1 MPEQRPAPQL
11 DNVDLEREDFKSAL
25 QSLTDAYALT
35 LVNRTFTQYETYR
48 QNSHDVRWN
57 TNDALY
63 FGWVPQKT
71 WPGTT
76 IARSA
81 LSMPIVFDQIEASLP
96 AIYQAIF
103 GSQPEWF
110 QVQAEAGVDPQE
122 ARQQQEKLLY
132 DLDHSH
138 DGFGLTARIDIM
150 QAAKS
155 ALTYGNGGV
164 AIEWDGEKK
173 GCVVSWVDIRDIYV
187 DPGASLSSVDHA
199 RSVIRRSHRT
209 VEEIQAWRGADGMNI
224 PIDPILWS
232 MANSRPAAYADKAKQ
247 VQSALLGQNYTPGVH
262 DFLPNPTDRKIEVL
276 TYYSKT
282 RIIIVLNRE
291 WVAFSDKNPY
301 GFIPFCFAPA
311 YTVLGKFYAQSI
323 PDVQEGN
330 QRYIEGLLNGRIDEV
345 TLALHP
351 PRVSKANSL
360 MTPSQAKWGP
370 GSVAKTQNPKDDVQ
384 FFQPSGATTNV
395 YSEIDFINTAAEKRT
410 GISGLSTGVPKPSN
424 ANRTQGGMQLQL
436 QGSSLRLSAF
446 VANLEDYLIVPMLYK
461 MAKMHE
467 VHLAAEDPSTQLPG
481 MNPQGELTQVPAT
494 AFYKRC
500 RFKVLASSQMI
511 TREKLAQIFPF
522 LLQNLVQGGLLQNL
536 TQAGMTVDWTQM
548 FQMLQD
554 ASGIGKLYTI
564 VRPMTPQEQ
573 QALAQQQQQAN
584 AAQQAQAQ
592 LDANVRLQMGQM
604 KAQSEREKTQA
615 DLQKEV
621 IKKQP
626 TAGEMEL
633 EQAKLAFEQ
642 QRLDMELYK
651 EQMKLEFEKQKNA
664 MKLEMERTKQA
675 LNQQKA
681 QMDMILSQQQGEM
694 QMATQARQTQMDH
707 ERMEAEHEM
716 GLQMTQQKGEMA
728 RKEMEATAAMKTKL
742 GGAGKK
748 EEKPTG
754 KKAKEE

>member
-150 QAAKS
+150 LAAKS

-173 GCVVSWVDIRDIYV
+173 GCVVSWVDVRDIYV

-209 VEEIQAWRGADGMNI
+209 VEEVQAWRGAEGMNI
-224 PIDPILWS
+224 PVDPILWS

-262 DFLPNPTDRKIEVL
+262 DFLPNPSDRKIEVL

-410 GISGLSTGVPKPSN
+410 GISGLSTGVPRPSN

-481 MNPQGELTQVPAT
+481 MNPEGELTQVPAT

-522 LLQNLVQGGLLQNL
+522 LLQTLVQGGLLQNL
-536 TQAGMTVDWTQM
+536 TQSGMTVDWNQM

-573 QALAQQQQQAN
+573 QMLAQQQQQAN

-592 LDANVRLQMGQM
+592 LDAQVRLQMGQM
-604 KAQSEREKTQA
+604 KAQSEEKKVQA

-626 TAGEMEL
+626 TEGEMQSEAL
-633 EQAKLAFEQ
+633 KFQL
-642 QRLDMELYK
+642 
-651 EQMKLEFEKQKNA
+651 EQMKAQFDMKMKEMDLAFKEREMQLKIREKEVDHQL
-664 MKLEMERTKQA
+664 KLRQA
-675 LNQQKA
+675 QTDA
-681 QMDMILSQQQGEM
+681 ILSQQKSEM
-694 QMATQARQTQMDH
+694 DMAMQQRQASFDH
-707 ERMEAEHEM
+707 ERMEKEHEV
-716 GLQMTQQKGEMA
+716 GLQMTEEKANMA
-728 RKEMEATAAMKTKL
+728 RKQMEATAQMKMKL